1 MLDVIF
7 TIGIIIVL
15 LIFIELF
22 ALPDWIGRKL
32 RGDLGRNIVRE
43 KIKSLE
49 DRVTELEKKSIGQIK
64 LT

>member
-49 DRVTELEKKSIGQIK
+49 DRVTELEKKVSDK
-64 LT
+64 